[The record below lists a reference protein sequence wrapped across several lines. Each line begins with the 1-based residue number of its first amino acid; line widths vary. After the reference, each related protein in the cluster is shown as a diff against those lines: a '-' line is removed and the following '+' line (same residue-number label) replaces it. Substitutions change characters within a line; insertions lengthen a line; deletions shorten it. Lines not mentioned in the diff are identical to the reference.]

1 MLIYLMAQI
10 FEIVNLANELL
21 PPLPEG
27 TISLPASCNI
37 FQKGSHLKKPPA
49 SSSEV
54 QVDSS
59 RCSYEISTRKKLLN
73 EQPEL
78 LQQFG
83 MDLLPVL
90 IEVIFQTI
98 RMIKFFALGCK

>member
-1 MLIYLMAQI
+1 MLIFLMAQI

-37 FQKGSHLKKPPA
+37 FEKGSHLKKAAA
-49 SSSEV
+49 SSSEA
-54 QVDSS
+54 QVDST
-59 RCSYEISTRKKLLN
+59 RNGNEISTREKLLN

-78 LQQFG
+78 LHQFG

-90 IEVIFQTI
+90 IQVIFRTI
-98 RMIKFFALGCK
+98 RSD

>member
-1 MLIYLMAQI
+1 MAQI

-21 PPLPEG
+21 PPLPQG
-27 TISLPASCNI
+27 TISLPAGANI
-37 FQKGSHLKKPPA
+37 FVKGSLSKKPPA
-49 SSSEV
+49 SSSEKLE
-54 QVDSS
+54 DSNGSNAEISS
-59 RCSYEISTRKKLLN
+59 RQKLLN

-90 IEVIFQTI
+90 IQVIS
-98 RMIKFFALGCK
+98 

>member
-21 PPLPEG
+21 PPLPKG
-27 TISLPASCNI
+27 IISLPASCNI
-37 FQKGSHLKKPPA
+37 FEKGSHLKKAAA

-54 QVDSS
+54 QVDSTRNS
-59 RCSYEISTRKKLLN
+59 HELSTREKLLN

-78 LQQFG
+78 LHQFG
-83 MDLLPVL
+83 VDLLPVL
-90 IEVIFQTI
+90 IQVFFPP
-98 RMIKFFALGCK
+98 IKSD

>member
-1 MLIYLMAQI
+1 MAQI

-27 TISLPASCNI
+27 TISLPASGNI
-37 FQKGSHLKKPPA
+37 FGKGSHLKKAAA

-54 QVDSS
+54 QVDST
-59 RCSYEISTRKKLLN
+59 RNNYELSTREKLLN

-78 LQQFG
+78 LHQFG
-83 MDLLPVL
+83 TDLLPVL
-90 IEVIFQTI
+90 IQVIFRTI
-98 RMIKFFALGCK
+98 RSD